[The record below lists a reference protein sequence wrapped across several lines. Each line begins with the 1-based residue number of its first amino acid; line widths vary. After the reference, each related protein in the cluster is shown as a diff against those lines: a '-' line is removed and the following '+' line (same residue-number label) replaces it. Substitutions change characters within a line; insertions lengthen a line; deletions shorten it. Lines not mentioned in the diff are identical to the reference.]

1 MNENK
6 RIAINSIIIFIRLIV
21 VSIISLISSRL
32 VLQALGASDYGLY
45 NVVGGIVVVLNLL
58 NTAMNSTTYRYIAFE
73 LGKGEVGDTNKV
85 FNTSFMIHSIF
96 ALAILVIGESVGEYY
111 ISNYLN
117 ILPEKL
123 GDAKFVFRLSVLTTV
138 LTTLSVPYSGLLVA
152 YERFFTNA
160 IFDIVADVFKLV
172 GIVLLFFFVDE
183 RIRIYSLVMLSY
195 NVFLIFL
202 KVIYCRKNFYNTVK
216 IKLYKELD
224 LCKEMLAFTVWIF
237 VGASATI
244 GKTQGAAIVIN
255 YFFGTVV
262 NAAFAIA
269 NHVQSFVLMFSNCLN
284 NAAIPQI
291 TKSFSGGNQKRTI
304 SLTCY
309 ISKYT
314 FILMSLVAFPVLLEM
329 DFLLSI
335 WLKVV
340 PDGAAD
346 FCRLMVLQGL
356 LDCLGAGIPAMIQA
370 TGKIKYFQI
379 VMSSITLVGLPI
391 AFWAFKMGYPPI
403 TINIIFCF
411 LIFLSAFVR
420 LYLLKVNVKIPIRD
434 FIKISYSRIG
444 LISIP
449 LVALYLFYNPGSFTP
464 IQHSIALIVL
474 EFIVVIDVVLLG
486 VDNRERALLK
496 DQLSTLTKK
505 RK

>member
-6 RIAINSIIIFIRLIV
+6 RIAINSIVIFIRLIV
-21 VSIISLISSRL
+21 ISIISLISSRL

-45 NVVGGIVVVLNLL
+45 NVVGGIVVVINLL

-73 LGKGEVGDTNKV
+73 LGKGEEGDTNKI
-85 FNTSFMIHSIF
+85 FNTSFMIHSIL
-96 ALAILVIGESVGEYY
+96 ALAILVIGESVGEFY

-123 GDAKFVFRLSVLTTV
+123 GDARFVFRISVLTTV

-202 KVIYCRKNFYNTVK
+202 KVIYGRKNFYNTVK
-216 IKLYKELD
+216 IKLYKEWNLY
-224 LCKEMLAFTVWIF
+224 KEMLAFTVWIF

-269 NHVQSFVLMFSNCLN
+269 NQVQSFVLMFSNCLN

-309 ISKYT
+309 ISKDT
-314 FILMSLVAFPVLLEM
+314 FILMSFVAFPVLLEM

-356 LDCLGAGIPAMIQA
+356 LDCLGAGIPAMVQA

-379 VMSSITLVGLPI
+379 VMSTITLVGLPI

-403 TINIIFCF
+403 TINVIFCF

-420 LYLLKVNVKIPIRD
+420 LYLLKINVKIPIRD

-449 LVALYLFYNPGSFTP
+449 LVVIYLFYNPGSFTP
-464 IQHSIALIVL
+464 IQHSIALIAL

-486 VDNRERALLK
+486 VDNKERTLLK
-496 DQLSTLTKK
+496 DKLSTLTKK